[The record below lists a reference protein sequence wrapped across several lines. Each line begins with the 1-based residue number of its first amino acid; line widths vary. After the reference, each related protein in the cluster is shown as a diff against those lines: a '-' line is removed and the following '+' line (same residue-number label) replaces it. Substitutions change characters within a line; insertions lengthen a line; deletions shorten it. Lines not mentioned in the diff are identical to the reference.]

1 MNKKKGVKITIT
13 PFFLCKTL
21 FNIIQQVFAGF
32 ETDAEADR
40 RIWYRHF
47 RTLFGSEEAED
58 GGRRMDGQRLAV
70 EEVRGTTDNLE
81 FINEGE
87 SGFFRFEVY
96 CEDGTR

>member
-1 MNKKKGVKITIT
+1 MNKKKGVKITFT

-40 RIWYRHF
+40 RVRDRHL
-47 RTLFGSEEAED
+47 RTLLGGEETED
-58 GGRRMDGQRLAV
+58 GGSVMDGQRLSV

-81 FINEGE
+81 FVDERPC
-87 SGFFRFEVY
+87 GFL
-96 CEDGTR
+96 

>member
-1 MNKKKGVKITIT
+1 MNKKKGVKITFT

-70 EEVRGTTDNLE
+70 EEVRGTTDNLKLIDE
-81 FINEGE
+81 RPR
-87 SGFFRFEVY
+87 GFL
-96 CEDGTR
+96 